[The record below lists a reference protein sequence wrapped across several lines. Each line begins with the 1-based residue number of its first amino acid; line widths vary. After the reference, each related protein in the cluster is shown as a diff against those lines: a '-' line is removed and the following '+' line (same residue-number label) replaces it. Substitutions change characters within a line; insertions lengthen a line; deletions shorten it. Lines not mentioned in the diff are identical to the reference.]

1 MFNLWIAGS
10 FQGWF
15 VRVDV
20 SRGRYLGR
28 CCRLAGLVNSYIA
41 CLHIWRFI
49 RFLGRASTRR
59 MHLAVVPI
67 LLVIALA
74 LQLQTILGEQLA
86 SDDQAADVVDIG
98 TVISLGDGDG
108 IARSVYESI
117 GWRPPYSPSC
127 GPVASASSGHG
138 CHSPPVFPLPAWC

>member
-1 MFNLWIAGS
+1 MWSPNVPKPASSCFVVWMYPTLDLWPCNAVIPVTV
-10 FQGWF
+10 WF
-15 VRVDV
+15 
-20 SRGRYLGR
+20 LPP
-28 CCRLAGLVNSYIA
+28 
-41 CLHIWRFI
+41 
-49 RFLGRASTRR
+49 
-59 MHLAVVPI
+59 VP
-67 LLVIALA
+67 
-74 LQLQTILGEQLA
+74 ILGEQLA